1 MTPEQRRAV
10 LDYHSTD
17 KGKIEL
23 GRFIVSK
30 ENA

>member
-1 MTPEQRRAV
+1 V
-10 LDYHSTD
+10 LDYLSTD